1 MTETMLA
8 AVFKGNGLLELEQR
22 PIPSPI
28 QPDDIVLRVRA
39 VGICG
44 SDLHILDVPPTH
56 PAKPGVI
63 FGHEFCGEVVAVGS
77 AVRALAVGDMVA
89 VDQNPPCGR
98 CNTCRTGDPNFCET
112 LYDNPECPVPG
123 WPHTPGQW
131 WDGGMAEFVRVPA
144 HYAYRVDPSIPAE
157 QVVLAE
163 PLGCVLNGLRK
174 SGVRPGENAVV
185 IGGGPIGLLAVA
197 ALKNQGAGQV
207 IVIEPAANR
216 SEVAKAVGADLVIN
230 PRETNP
236 VAAVREA
243 TQGRGATLILE
254 AVGSQLDASVD
265 MAANQARIVV
275 LGLNSAVNTSFPAVD
290 VTTKELQILG
300 AILMRYTMQ
309 EALDLIQSQVLP
321 LEPIVSHVLPL
332 HDVLNG
338 IALAR
343 SGQGLKVVFDPQ
355 LMKGNPHD

>member
-1 MTETMLA
+1 MSETMLA
-8 AVFKGNGLLELEQR
+8 AVFKGNGVLELEQR
-22 PIPSPI
+22 PVPTPI
-28 QPDDIVLRVRA
+28 QPDDIVLRVGA

-63 FGHEFCGEVVAVGS
+63 FGHEFCGEVVAIGE
-77 AVRALAVGDMVA
+77 AVRSLTVGDTVA

-98 CNTCRTGDPNFCET
+98 CDTCRTGDPNFCES
-112 LYDNPECPVPG
+112 LYDNPECPIPG
-123 WPHTPGQW
+123 WPRTPGQW
-131 WDGGMAEFVRVPA
+131 WDGGMAEYVRVPA
-144 HYAYRVDPSIPAE
+144 HYAYRVDPNIPAE
-157 QVVLAE
+157 QIVLAE

-174 SGVRPGENAVV
+174 SGVHAGETAVV

-216 SEVAKAVGADLVIN
+216 AQVSKEVGADLVIN
-230 PRETNP
+230 PRETD
-236 VAAVREA
+236 AAQAVREA
-243 TQGRGATLILE
+243 TNGHGPTLILE
-254 AVGSQLDASVD
+254 AVGSQLDLSVQ

-275 LGLNSAVNTSFPAVD
+275 LGLNSAVTTGFPAVD

-300 AILMRYTMQ
+300 AFLMRYTMQ

-321 LEPIVSHVLPL
+321 LEPIISHVLPL
-332 HDVLNG
+332 HDVLEG
-338 IALAR
+338 IDLAR
-343 SGQGLKVVFDPQ
+343 SGRGLKVIFKPQ
-355 LMKGNPHD
+355 LQKGNPHG